1 MNTKRKPSAL
11 RGIMAT
17 HYGTIREM
25 AEDLGVTSC
34 TLANYLN
41 KAPEGFLK
49 HAQALQNRGVSPDE
63 LLQAIRHHKMHN

>member
-11 RGIMAT
+11 RGIVAT

-25 AEDLGVTSC
+25 AEDLGVTSA

-41 KAPEGFLK
+41 QSPDGFLK
-49 HAQALQNRGVSPDE
+49 HAEALQNRGVTPDE
-63 LLQAIRHHKMHN
+63 LLQAIRHHKLHN